1 MAAFTQKRFNAQ
13 QSPVMPAEYS
23 SQPRG
28 KCSAES
34 PGPAAEVTDNGDAS
48 NRSVHVGRSN
58 SLVETAKDRLVQFR
72 RRHERLSEAQSDAI
86 RVMLKG
92 PDGDV
97 HCAKAF
103 GVDGSWIT
111 A

>member
-1 MAAFTQKRFNAQ
+1 MKLVLIARRF
-13 QSPVMPAEYS
+13 SDV
-23 SQPRG
+23 R
-28 KCSAES
+28 CSES
-34 PGPAAEVTDNGDAS
+34 WLDCEVTDNGDAS
-48 NRSVHVGRSN
+48 KRSVHVGRSN